1 MAGGGIWT
9 NLTRGHGP
17 RIVDWFLEPTCRN
30 SARAFG
36 KISPLLERAGEDR
49 ITIRVTVHSQPWHL
63 FSGLVSRAVLA
74 AALLPEGRD
83 VAWKVLAAVYDHRED
98 FVATE
103 HCYGPNMEVALADM
117 QRRIDHHSGV
127 DLSGM
132 FVRKEVTDLLKKHT
146 RYARQN
152 GIHVSPSVM
161 VDGLVNDKISS
172 RDEIDAWITELG
184 LLQDNAV

>member
-1 MAGGGIWT
+1 MAGNGIWT

-17 RIVDWFLEPTCRN
+17 TVVDWFLEPTCPN

-36 KISPLLERAGEDR
+36 KILPLLERAGEER
-49 ITIRVTVHSQPWHL
+49 ITIRITMHSQPWHL

-74 AALLPEGRD
+74 AASLPGSRD
-83 VAWKVLAAVYDHRED
+83 MAWKVLAAVYDNRED

-103 HCYGPNMEVALADM
+103 HSHGPNMAVALADM
-117 QRRIDHHSGV
+117 LRRIDDYSGG
-127 DLSGM
+127 DLGEI

-146 RYARQN
+146 RFARQN
-152 GIHVSPSVM
+152 GIHASPSVM

-172 RDEIDAWITELG
+172 RDEIDAWMVQLG
-184 LLQDNAV
+184 LSPDS